1 MYGYLFGFSFLK
13 SVIPYIT
20 EHVLTTLES
29 VEFMFIS
36 YLLDFVLIFCML
48 VYICLSDHMAFFKRA
63 NDTVNRMKKLT
74 HTQWLS
80 VFLISIFGIASTFMI
95 FEMNTKYNPLIIFIL
110 TKVIPVVLIVVGSA
124 LVLNESFS
132 LNRIVGIAFAIASI
146 YLLKA

>member
-36 YLLDFVLIFCML
+36 YLLDFVLIFGML
-48 VYICLSDHMAFFKRA
+48 VYICLTDHMAFFKRA
-63 NDTVNRMKKLT
+63 QDTVGRMKKLT

-132 LNRIVGIAFAIASI
+132 LNRILGIAFAIASI

>member
-1 MYGYLFGFSFLK
+1 
-13 SVIPYIT
+13 
-20 EHVLTTLES
+20 
-29 VEFMFIS
+29 
-36 YLLDFVLIFCML
+36 
-48 VYICLSDHMAFFKRA
+48 MAFFKRA